1 MEQGSPETQE
11 LLKITRRNLLREKR
25 KDKHKWQFEFA
36 EKCQQK
42 DFRSNRKEA
51 WQMIPH
57 LI

>member
-11 LLKITRRNLLREKR
+11 LLKITRRNLLRAKR
-25 KDKHKWQFEFA
+25 KWQFEFA

-57 LI
+57 LIY